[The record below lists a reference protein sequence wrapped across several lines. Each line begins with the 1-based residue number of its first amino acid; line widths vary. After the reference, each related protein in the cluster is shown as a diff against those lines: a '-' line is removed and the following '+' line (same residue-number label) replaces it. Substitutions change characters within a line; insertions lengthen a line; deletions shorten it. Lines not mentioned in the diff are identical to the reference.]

1 MVDAQIRLSGG
12 DKIAETAALWQWL
25 CGERQLAG
33 RVRAVTPPPGEGEL
47 GGAVELL
54 SVALGSGG
62 AVAVLARSL
71 SVWLQSR
78 RSGVKVTVTGP
89 DGTTATVEADN
100 LRPDDVV
107 PLITRVL
114 SRENG

>member
-1 MVDAQIRLSGG
+1 MDAQIRLSGG
-12 DKIAETAALWQWL
+12 DEIAETAALWQWL
-25 CGERQLAG
+25 RGERQLAG
-33 RVRAVTPPPGEGEL
+33 RIRAVTPPPGEGEL

-62 AVAVLARSL
+62 TAAVLAGSL
-71 SVWLQSR
+71 STWLQSR
-78 RSGVKVTVTGP
+78 RSGVKITVTGP
-89 DGTTATVEADN
+89 DGTTTTVEADN
-100 LRPDDVV
+100 LRPDEVL